1 MYSHL
6 EAEGTSIT
14 IAHCKAQNLPVV
26 DRILE
31 PQTIGRF
38 LEFAFGKPLPN
49 GNQPNI
55 ERLSTEEAT
64 FIQHDQTFPPD
75 SNGEPIMTSVMARIG
90 SERDFTR
97 LCMVGKNIQSL
108 KSRLWEGI
116 IPLSDQVWQEKG
128 LDRPE
133 HFDFACQHLSAVV
146 AVFQYLNEPTV
157 RLYLRDTFNY
167 IYDHWTE
174 LDAVL
179 NKRRVE
185 QGIKPVSVAGLWTR
199 YMTAHFEMMTERAHR
214 WVTVHV
220 NTLRAP
226 LLRALLEYRP
236 PGGDGGPLAQPDA
249 VQWKITDSL
258 HMLTEITANADFTI
272 MIPMN
277 GYKGY
282 WADVPR
288 AGPAALHA
296 ANLLTRSKA
305 YHERLRLLTREA
317 ISLNGTAWRGLTPTS
332 GESYHLTSRSQIQGQ
347 NKLRKEVRG
356 APLEPVP
363 REPWIAACASTMESE
378 KKEGKEEKYGLAVYR
393 LTYGQT
399 ESEWTE
405 FVRKVEA
412 HVSDWG
418 KGQTGSSAIKQHLK
432 LHWLDGNE
440 LGISEGDVDASKEHF
455 KTTIEGSEDWSKLE
469 EGAFLVVD
477 SASFASYTTK
487 SYSPATS
494 RLNPGDFTGFL
505 LAVDPAFDPEEG
517 IARPDESPGYSGQM
531 RILGSLVW
539 SDLYS
544 LLASQTSDLDDYWP
558 LASEHP
564 NMVYVGPTV
573 PWQRF
578 IWQKHNEMRWNIL
591 RAVIDHLKLNPGI
604 PVTTQPPQAQD
615 TSATTSPTAATSMA
629 VPPVS
634 SVRDIPPPKA
644 QATSATTS
652 PTVAVS
658 AAAPVTPSV
667 PSSTPA
673 VEQDPISDASVPSL
687 TPAAEEAPV
696 NDPLRTFMLTEF
708 QRYLRHR
715 GHPRRA
721 AMVDELLRLQPGE
734 EPDAGRLRQ
743 LVDDENERQEQ
754 RRRDGLGEDEEASE
768 EYRQDCPLQ

>member
-6 EAEGTSIT
+6 EAEGTAIT
-14 IAHCKAQNLPVV
+14 IVHCEAQKLPVV

-31 PQTIGRF
+31 PQTIGHF
-38 LEFAFGKPLPN
+38 LQFAFGEPLPN
-49 GNQPNI
+49 GSQPNI
-55 ERLSTEEAT
+55 ERLSEEESS
-64 FIQHDQTFPPD
+64 FLQHDQNFPPD
-75 SNGEPIMTSVMARIG
+75 SDGEPIMTSVMARIG

-116 IPLSDQVWQEKG
+116 IPLSDQIWQEKG

-133 HFDFACQHLSAVV
+133 HFDLACQHLTAVI

-167 IYDHWTE
+167 IYEHWTA

-179 NKRRVE
+179 NKLRTE
-185 QGIKPVSVAGLWTR
+185 QGKKHVSVAGLWTR

-214 WVTVHV
+214 WVIVHAH
-220 NTLRAP
+220 TLRAP

-236 PGGDGGPLAQPDA
+236 PGDSGPLGQPDA
-249 VQWKITDSL
+249 LQWKITDSL
-258 HMLTEITANADFTI
+258 HTLTEIIATADFTI
-272 MIPMN
+272 MIPMD

-282 WADVPR
+282 FAAPPR
-288 AGPAALHA
+288 DGDGPAALHA
-296 ANLLTRSKA
+296 ANLQTRGKA

-317 ISLNGTAWRGLTPTS
+317 IPRYSAGPWRDSIPSSGETYHGTAQ
-332 GESYHLTSRSQIQGQ
+332 SQIQGQ

-363 REPWIAACASTMESE
+363 REPWIAACVSKMESG
-378 KKEGKEEKYGLAVYR
+378 KKEGKQEKYGLAVYR

-418 KGQTGSSAIKQHLK
+418 KGHTGSSAIKEHLK
-432 LHWLDGNE
+432 LRWLDGKE

-455 KTTIEGSEDWSKLE
+455 QNIKDGNDDWSE
-469 EGAFLVVD
+469 VEDSAFLVVD
-477 SASFASYTTK
+477 SASFASYMTK

-494 RLNPGDFTGFL
+494 KLIPGDFTGFL
-505 LAVDPAFDPEEG
+505 LAVDPDFDPEKG
-517 IARPDESPGYSGQM
+517 ITRSDESPGYTGQM

-544 LLASQTSDLDDYWP
+544 LLSAQTSYLEDHWP

-564 NMVYVGPTV
+564 NMY
-573 PWQRF
+573 
-578 IWQKHNEMRWNIL
+578 HNQPKPKLHLERHL
-591 RAVIDHLKLNPGI
+591 RLQTYLQPRHQPLLCPHLH
-604 PVTTQPPQAQD
+604 QPQNKI
-615 TSATTSPTAATSMA
+615 SPTTLLSPHRLHPQNRT
-629 VPPVS
+629 PP
-634 SVRDIPPPKA
+634 
-644 QATSATTS
+644 T
-652 PTVAVS
+652 
-658 AAAPVTPSV
+658 TPS
-667 PSSTPA
+667 
-673 VEQDPISDASVPSL
+673 
-687 TPAAEEAPV
+687 
-696 NDPLRTFMLTEF
+696 RTLMLTEF

-721 AMVDELLRLQPGE
+721 AMVDELLRIQPDE

-743 LVDDENERQEQ
+743 LVNDEDQRQEQ
-754 RRRDGLGEDEEASE
+754 RRRDGLDDDEEASG
-768 EYRQDCPLQ
+768 EYRPECPLQ

>member
-6 EAEGTSIT
+6 EAEGTSVT

-31 PQTIGRF
+31 PQTIAHF

-64 FIQHDQTFPPD
+64 FIQHDQNFPPD
-75 SNGEPIMTSVMARIG
+75 TNGEPIMVSVMARIG
-90 SERDFTR
+90 SERDSTR
-97 LCMVGKNIQSL
+97 LCM
-108 KSRLWEGI
+108 
-116 IPLSDQVWQEKG
+116 VWQEKG

-146 AVFQYLNEPTV
+146 AVFQYFNEPTV

-179 NKRRVE
+179 NKRRAE
-185 QGIKPVSVAGLWTR
+185 QDKKPVSVAGLWTK

-226 LLRALLEYRP
+226 LLQALLEYRP

-282 WADVPR
+282 WADAPR

-317 ISLNGTAWRGLTPTS
+317 ISFNAPAWR
-332 GESYHLTSRSQIQGQ
+332 GQ

-363 REPWIAACASTMESE
+363 REPWIAGCASNMESG
-378 KKEGKEEKYGLAVYR
+378 KKEGKDEKYGLAVYR
-393 LTYGQT
+393 LAYGQT

-418 KGQTGSSAIKQHLK
+418 KGQTGSSAIKEHLK
-432 LHWLDGNE
+432 LHWLDGKE
-440 LGISEGDVDASKEHF
+440 LGIPEGDVDASKQHF
-455 KTTIEGSEDWSKLE
+455 KNTMKGSDEWPKLE
-469 EGAFLVVD
+469 DGAFLVVD

-487 SYSPATS
+487 SYSPVTS

-505 LAVDPAFDPEEG
+505 LAVDPDFDPEEG
-517 IARPDESPGYSGQM
+517 STRPDESPGYSGQM

-544 LLASQTSDLDDYWP
+544 LLASQTSDLEDHWP

-578 IWQKHNEMRWNIL
+578 IWQKHSEMRWNIL

-615 TSATTSPTAATSMA
+615 TSTTTSITAATSTA
-629 VPPVS
+629 VPSVP
-634 SVRDIPPPKA
+634 SVREIQPPQA
-644 QATSATTS
+644 QATSAITS

-658 AAAPVTPSV
+658 TAAPVTPSV
-667 PSSTPA
+667 PSSAPA
-673 VEQDPISDASVPSL
+673 AEQDPISDASVPSS
-687 TPAAEEAPV
+687 TPPAEEAPV

-743 LVDDENERQEQ
+743 LVDDENQRQEQ
-754 RRRDGLGEDEEASE
+754 RRRDGPGEDEEDLG
-768 EYRQDCPLQ
+768 EYRPDCPLQ